1 MAEPKDPEVFFD
13 MTEPKLKEVNN
24 IIRKAR
30 AKSPPGPNQVPY
42 LVNKNGPLLANL
54 ETPED
59 CMEEGL
65 SSKILVKCRGLFNS
79 QRGEFKH
86 PRCIKHTSAVSHII
100 QEVKEQKGD
109 LVVL

>member
-42 LVNKNGPLLANL
+42 LVNKNGPLLAKSLWRHLRIVWRKGCLAEYWLNAEGCLIPKEENL
-54 ETPED
+54 SIQDASNIPAQYHT
-59 CMEEGL
+59 
-65 SSKILVKCRGLFNS
+65 SSKRSRSRK
-79 QRGEFKH
+79 K
-86 PRCIKHTSAVSHII
+86 T
-100 QEVKEQKGD
+100 
-109 LVVL
+109 